1 MTALALERAKR
12 RTALLAA
19 AMVLGMAALG
29 YAAVPL
35 YDLFCRVTGFGGTT
49 MRVDAA
55 AIPGAVAGKT
65 IRIRFDANR
74 SPAIPWE
81 FRPERAVDTIALG
94 GRDMAFYTA
103 KNLSDRPVTGTAS
116 YNVSPTSAGR
126 YFSKIEC
133 FCFTEQT
140 LEPGQEVRM
149 PVIFFIDPAILEDED
164 AAKIEEITLS
174 YTFFPVEPGKTRG

>member
-1 MTALALERAKR
+1 MSPKLVTAL
-12 RTALLAA
+12 TAAGVA
-19 AMVLGMAALG
+19 TGMAGLG

-49 MRVDAA
+49 MRVSAA
-55 AIPGAVAGKT
+55 AVPGAIAGQT

-81 FRPERAVDTIALG
+81 FRPEATTDTVTLG

-103 KNLSDRPVTGTAS
+103 KNLSDRAVTGTAS
-116 YNVSPTSAGR
+116 YNVSPALAGR

-149 PVIFFIDPAILEDED
+149 PVIFFIDPAIRDDPD
-164 AAKIEEITLS
+164 ANRIEEITLS
-174 YTFFPVEPGKTRG
+174 YTFFPVERGKAKG

>member
-1 MTALALERAKR
+1 MRPEQRTALGALALAS
-12 RTALLAA
+12 
-19 AMVLGMAALG
+19 GMGALG

-35 YDLFCRVTGFGGTT
+35 YDMFCRVTGLGGTT
-49 MRVDAA
+49 MRVAADAV
-55 AIPGAVAGKT
+55 PGAVAGKT

-81 FRPERAVDTIALG
+81 FAPEQAVDTIAVG
-94 GRDMAFYTA
+94 ARDMAFYTA
-103 KNLSDRPVTGTAS
+103 RNLSDRPVTGTAS
-116 YNVSPTSAGR
+116 YNVSPAHAGR

-149 PVIFFIDPAILEDED
+149 PVIFFIDPAIAADED

-174 YTFFPVEPGKTRG
+174 YTFFPVERGKSRG